1 LGRLFAPGDTPGE
14 IVSKL
19 TAAAVEALADPG
31 VRSHFADFGTEVL
44 PPERQTPQPLGAL
57 VKAEAKTGPIPSADS
72 VTGLKRQE
80 ATVGKVCKIVLC
92 AATAMVLASLAA
104 RAEDPVLRIAK
115 QGSMEAG
122 GRAINCATNDG
133 GDPNSRRFPSGHV
146 VVDNVYAT
154 FQYPADQRY
163 PYPILFNSGGGHTAR
178 VYDTTPDGRE
188 GWLTLFMR
196 QGFPVYGVD
205 RTNTGR
211 SGTDICK
218 INAVK
223 LGKAPPAELPAIN
236 RYAAESSWV
245 TFRWGPKFGEPYTNT
260 QFPIAFADAYYPQMI
275 STYRDPVET
284 PKSVAAFAALID
296 KIAEPVIIQS
306 WSSSGLLG
314 YLTAIERS
322 ERVKGILAVETS
334 VTAFDMIPAEGRQ
347 KLAKIPIYIVIGDH
361 AEDRVEASR
370 KFQKEMAAIGGHVTV
385 DVLPEAGIYGNGHT
399 MMLEKNNKQIMYRM
413 IAWLE
418 GNVFE
423 PK

>member
-1 LGRLFAPGDTPGE
+1 MDRKKQMTTLRDVLLVSAATGLILAP
-14 IVSKL
+14 
-19 TAAAVEALADPG
+19 AAA
-31 VRSHFADFGTEVL
+31 RSDE
-44 PPERQTPQPLGAL
+44 
-57 VKAEAKTGPIPSADS
+57 
-72 VTGLKRQE
+72 
-80 ATVGKVCKIVLC
+80 
-92 AATAMVLASLAA
+92 
-104 RAEDPVLRIAK
+104 PVLRIAK

-122 GRAINCATNDG
+122 GRTIDCATNDG
-133 GDPNSRRFPSGHV
+133 GDPNSTRWPRGHV

-154 FQYPADQRY
+154 YQYPADRRY

-188 GWLTLFMR
+188 GWLTLFVR
-196 QGFPVYGVD
+196 EGFAVYGVD
-205 RTNTGR
+205 RPNTGR

-223 LGKAPPAELPAIN
+223 LGRAPTSELPAIN

-245 TFRWGPKFGEPYTNT
+245 TFRWGPKFGEPYPNT
-260 QFPIAFADAYYPQMI
+260 QFPVDFADTYYPQTI
-275 STYRDPVET
+275 STYRDPAET
-284 PKSVAAFAALID
+284 AKSVAAFGALID

-322 ERVKGILAVETS
+322 ERVKAILAVETS
-334 VTAFDMIPAEGRQ
+334 VDAFDKIPAEGR
-347 KLAKIPIYIVIGDH
+347 KTLAKIPIYIVIGDH
-361 AEDRVEASR
+361 APDRVESSR
-370 KFQKEMAAIGGHVTV
+370 KFQKEMADIGGNVTI
-385 DVLPEAGIYGNGHT
+385 DVLPEAGIFGNGHT

-418 GNVFE
+418 GNVFK

>member
-1 LGRLFAPGDTPGE
+1 
-14 IVSKL
+14 
-19 TAAAVEALADPG
+19 
-31 VRSHFADFGTEVL
+31 
-44 PPERQTPQPLGAL
+44 
-57 VKAEAKTGPIPSADS
+57 
-72 VTGLKRQE
+72 
-80 ATVGKVCKIVLC
+80 
-92 AATAMVLASLAA
+92 
-104 RAEDPVLRIAK
+104 
-115 QGSMEAG
+115 
-122 GRAINCATNDG
+122 
-133 GDPNSRRFPSGHV
+133 V

-154 FQYPADQRY
+154 YQYPADQRY
-163 PYPILFNSGGGHTAR
+163 PYPVLFNSGGGHTAR

-188 GWLTLFMR
+188 GWLTLFLR

-218 INAVK
+218 INAVR
-223 LGKAPPAELPAIN
+223 LGKASPNELPAIN
-236 RYAAESSWV
+236 RYPAESSWV
-245 TFRWGPKFGEPYTNT
+245 TFRWGPKFGEPYPDT
-260 QFPIAFADAYYPQMI
+260 QFPIAFVGTYYPQTI
-275 STYRDPVET
+275 STYRDPAET
-284 PKSVAAFAALID
+284 AKSVAAFAALID

-314 YLTAIERS
+314 YLTAIERP

-334 VTAFDMIPAEGRQ
+334 VTAFDMISAEGRR

-361 AEDRVEASR
+361 AQDRVDASR
-370 KFQKEMAAIGGHVTV
+370 KFQKEMASIGGHVTV

-418 GNVFE
+418 GNVFA

>member
-1 LGRLFAPGDTPGE
+1 MTIA
-14 IVSKL
+14 
-19 TAAAVEALADPG
+19 
-31 VRSHFADFGTEVL
+31 RSAIL
-44 PPERQTPQPLGAL
+44 L
-57 VKAEAKTGPIPSADS
+57 
-72 VTGLKRQE
+72 VTGLMFMLV
-80 ATVGKVCKIVLC
+80 T
-92 AATAMVLASLAA
+92 A
-104 RAEDPVLRIAK
+104 RADEPVLRIAK

-122 GRAINCATNDG
+122 GKVINCATNDG
-133 GDPNSRRFPSGHV
+133 GDPNSTRWPAGRV

-154 FQYPADQRY
+154 YQYPADQRY
-163 PYPILFNSGGGHTAR
+163 PFPILFNSGGGHTAR

-188 GWLTLFMR
+188 GWLTLFLR
-196 QGFPVYGVD
+196 EGFAVYGVD
-205 RTNTGR
+205 RPNTGR

-223 LGKAPPAELPAIN
+223 LGKAPPSELPAIN

-245 TFRWGPKFGEPYTNT
+245 TFRWGPKYGEPYPNT
-260 QFPIAFADAYYPQMI
+260 QFPIAFADNYYPQTI
-275 STYRDPVET
+275 STYRDPDET

-296 KIAEPVIIQS
+296 KIGEPVIFQS

-314 YLTAIERS
+314 YLTAAERPD
-322 ERVKGILAVETS
+322 RVRAILAVETS
-334 VTAFDMIPAEGRQ
+334 PTAFDLIPAAARQ
-347 KLAKIPIYIVIGDH
+347 KIANTPIYIVIGDH
-361 AEDRVEASR
+361 APDRVEASR

-418 GNVFE
+418 GNLFK